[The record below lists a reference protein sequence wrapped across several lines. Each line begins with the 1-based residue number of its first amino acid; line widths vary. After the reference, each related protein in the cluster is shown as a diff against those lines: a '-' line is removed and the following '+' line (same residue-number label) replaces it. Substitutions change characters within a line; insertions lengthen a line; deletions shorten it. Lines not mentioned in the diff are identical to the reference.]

1 MKVLHIRAFR
11 QLVNYIF
18 LFYLPYTHSQNQ
30 PTNIIL
36 FNSIFV
42 ELLKNYAILFSEME
56 TEPTVLMQIVDFIIG
71 SLIVIIGMGIS
82 LLVLAFFNGLFDP
95 KRKSPET
102 DVFISHS

>member
-1 MKVLHIRAFR
+1 
-11 QLVNYIF
+11 
-18 LFYLPYTHSQNQ
+18 
-30 PTNIIL
+30 
-36 FNSIFV
+36 
-42 ELLKNYAILFSEME
+42 ME